1 MVGCKFK
8 KTLTN
13 ITTHQ
18 SRKKGISTVLRL
30 KPSNS
35 HSHWRKISSSLSRSE
50 FRQFHSSFRA
60 PHVPN
65 CHLSLRTHK
74 YQPIHCRKGKTETT
88 VFFFFSVKRTFS
100 LTMMNRITS
109 STLLLLSLLILAT
122 DIHAFVPF
130 SSSRTTSHSNSN
142 TRLGVFG
149 DDSFDMDELRQ
160 RISQEGVPPLFAVTT
175 PRRPEFVHAVFFNPH
190 TDREGMHTIE
200 YPQGSGN
207 NVILAFEDA
216 NDCAAFSQDL
226 QRQHFYNPTVSYI

>member
-1 MVGCKFK
+1 
-8 KTLTN
+8 
-13 ITTHQ
+13 
-18 SRKKGISTVLRL
+18 
-30 KPSNS
+30 
-35 HSHWRKISSSLSRSE
+35 
-50 FRQFHSSFRA
+50 
-60 PHVPN
+60 
-65 CHLSLRTHK
+65 
-74 YQPIHCRKGKTETT
+74 
-88 VFFFFSVKRTFS
+88 
-100 LTMMNRITS
+100 MNRITS

-130 SSSRTTSHSNSN
+130 SSSRTASHSKFN

-160 RISQEGVPPLFAVTT
+160 RISQEAVPPLFAVTT

-226 QRQHFYNPTVSYI
+226 QRQHFYNPTVSYIWLYYLIHCVFQHVAHLFIIIATENEIDDIGAFVCVTGSLLSSRTKGNSD